1 MIISYSQRFIWSDDY
16 HCEEKIWKSPK
27 IMTMI
32 ANQQPWRTKQ
42 KTWWCWWGI
51 WGRWL
56 HNYGQG
62 EHLPAHTLQLKTC
75 RTATMIHPPM
85 FSICGDFYTLYK
97 NQSTLPMQLIQAY
110 AKRKRLCRL
119 KCNSCNTSDTIV
131 QWQSFN
137 IVLHWC
143 AAAPKRAETDTKIS
157 LQQQRFIISDII
169 I

>member
-32 ANQQPWRTKQ
+32 ANQQPWNNKQ
-42 KTWWCWWGI
+42 KVWWCWWRI

-75 RTATMIHPPM
+75 RTPTMIHPPM

-97 NQSTLPMQLIQAY
+97 NQSTQKRMCQLQ
-110 AKRKRLCRL
+110 
-119 KCNSCNTSDTIV
+119 CNSCNTSDTIV
-131 QWQSFN
+131 HWQSFN
-137 IVLHWC
+137 IGVL
-143 AAAPKRAETDTKIS
+143 P
-157 LQQQRFIISDII
+157 LQSGQKLTQKFHFNSRDS
-169 I
+169 